1 MALGNL
7 TYKTPNAINK
17 IAQDLSGSEG
27 CALKLEAQGVVSLAV
42 TTGSVPYGVVV
53 VGCASVD
60 GLYWASTNATTK
72 AQGVVAQSALEIVD
86 ALGCVVQVRA
96 SDAGA
101 IAAGDYI
108 MVDPAASVPG
118 AFLADNTPA
127 STKFVWG
134 IALTDCAADGQFL
147 LRFAPFIAA

>member
-27 CALKLEAQGVVSLAV
+27 CALKLDAQGVVSLAV
-42 TTGSVPYGVVV
+42 TQGSLPYGIVV
-53 VGCASVD
+53 VGSASVD
-60 GLYWASTNATTK
+60 GLYWASTNSTTK

-86 ALGCVVQVRA
+86 ALGCVVQVSA
-96 SDAGA
+96 SATA
-101 IAAGDYI
+101 AVAAGDYI
-108 MVDPAASVPG
+108 QVDATTADG
-118 AFLADNTPA
+118 RFKADNTPT
-127 STKFVWG
+127 STTFVWG
-134 IALTDCAADGQFL
+134 IALTDCAASGQFL

>member
-42 TTGSVPYGVVV
+42 TQGSVPYGIVV
-53 VGCASVD
+53 VGSASVD
-60 GLYWASTNATTK
+60 GTYWASTNSTTK

-86 ALGCVVQVRA
+86 ALGCVVQVSA
-96 SDAGA
+96 SATA
-101 IAAGDYI
+101 AVAAGDYI
-108 MVDPAASVPG
+108 QVDAATADGRFKP
-118 AFLADNTPA
+118 DNTPT
-127 STKFVWG
+127 STTFVWG
-134 IALTDCAADGQFL
+134 IALTDCAASGQFL
-147 LRFAPFIAA
+147 LRFAPYIAA

>member
-27 CALKLEAQGVVSLAV
+27 CALKLDAQGVVSLAV
-42 TTGSVPYGVVV
+42 TQGSVPYGIVV
-53 VGCASVD
+53 VGSASVD
-60 GLYWASTNATTK
+60 GTYWASTNSTTK

-86 ALGCVVQVRA
+86 ALGCVVQVSA
-96 SDAGA
+96 SATA
-101 IAAGDYI
+101 AVAAGDYI
-108 MVDPAASVPG
+108 QVDATTADGRFKP
-118 AFLADNTPA
+118 DNTPT
-127 STKFVWG
+127 STTFVWG
-134 IALTDCAADGQFL
+134 IALTDCAASGQFL

>member
-42 TTGSVPYGVVV
+42 TQGSVPYGIVV
-53 VGCASVD
+53 VGSASVD
-60 GLYWASTNATTK
+60 GTYWASTNSTTK

-86 ALGCVVQVRA
+86 ALGCVVQVSA
-96 SDAGA
+96 SSTAA
-101 IAAGDYI
+101 VAAGDYI
-108 MVDPAASVPG
+108 QVDATTADG
-118 AFLADNTPA
+118 RFKADNTPT
-127 STKFVWG
+127 STTFVWG
-134 IALTDCAADGQFL
+134 MALTDCAASGQFQ

>member
-1 MALGNL
+1 MALGTL
-7 TYKTPNAINK
+7 SYKTPNAINK

-60 GLYWASTNATTK
+60 GTYWASTNSTTK
-72 AQGVVAQSALEIVD
+72 AQGVVAQSALELVD
-86 ALGCVVQVRA
+86 ALGCVVQVSA
-96 SDAGA
+96 SATGA

-108 MVDPAASVPG
+108 QVDATT
-118 AFLADNTPA
+118 ADGRFKANNSPA
-127 STKFVWG
+127 SSSFVWG
-134 IALTDCAADGQFL
+134 LALTDCAASGQFV
-147 LRFAPFIAA
+147 LRFAPFIK

>member
-27 CALKLEAQGVVSLAV
+27 CALKLDAQGVVSLAV
-42 TTGSVPYGVVV
+42 TQGSVPYGTVV

-60 GLYWASTNATTK
+60 GTYWASTNSTTK

-86 ALGCVVQVRA
+86 ALGCVVQVSA
-96 SDAGA
+96 SATA
-101 IAAGDYI
+101 AVAAGDYI
-108 MVDPAASVPG
+108 QVDAATADG
-118 AFLADNTPA
+118 AFKADNTPT
-127 STKFVWG
+127 STTFVWG
-134 IALTDCAADGQFL
+134 IALTDCAASGQFL

>member
-27 CALKLEAQGVVSLAV
+27 CALKLDAQGVVSLAV
-42 TTGSVPYGVVV
+42 TQGSVPYGVVV

-60 GLYWASTNATTK
+60 GTYWASTNSTTK
-72 AQGVVAQSALEIVD
+72 AQGVIAQSALELVD
-86 ALGCVVQVRA
+86 ALGCVVQVSA
-96 SDAGA
+96 SATA
-101 IAAGDYI
+101 AVAAGDYI
-108 MVDPAASVPG
+108 QVDATTADGRFKS
-118 AFLADNTPA
+118 DNTPTA
-127 STKFVWG
+127 GTFVWG
-134 IALTDCAADGQFL
+134 LALTDCAASGQFV

>member
-27 CALKLEAQGVVSLAV
+27 CALKMEAQGVVSLAV
-42 TTGSVPYGVVV
+42 TQGSVPYGVVV
-53 VGCASVD
+53 VGSASVD
-60 GLYWASTNATTK
+60 GLYWASTTSTTK

-86 ALGCVVQVRA
+86 ALGCVVQA
-96 SDAGA
+96 SASATGA

-108 MVDPAASVPG
+108 QVDAATADG
-118 AFLADNTPA
+118 RFKADNTPTA
-127 STKFVWG
+127 GTFVWG
-134 IALTDCAADGQFL
+134 MALTDCAASGQFV

>member
-27 CALKLEAQGVVSLAV
+27 CALKLDAQGVVSLAV
-42 TTGSVPYGVVV
+42 TQGSLPYGIVV
-53 VGCASVD
+53 VGSASVD
-60 GLYWASTNATTK
+60 GTYWASTNSTTK

-86 ALGCVVQVRA
+86 ALGCVVQVSA
-96 SDAGA
+96 SATA
-101 IAAGDYI
+101 AVAAGDYI
-108 MVDPAASVPG
+108 QVDATTADGRFKP
-118 AFLADNTPA
+118 DNTPT
-127 STKFVWG
+127 STTFVWG
-134 IALTDCAADGQFL
+134 LALTDCAASGQFL

>member
-27 CALKLEAQGVVSLAV
+27 CALKLDAQGVVSLAV
-42 TTGSVPYGVVV
+42 TQGSLPYGIVV
-53 VGCASVD
+53 VGSASVD
-60 GLYWASTNATTK
+60 GTYWASTNSTTK

-86 ALGCVVQVRA
+86 ALGCVVQVSA
-96 SDAGA
+96 SATA
-101 IAAGDYI
+101 AVAAGDYI
-108 MVDPAASVPG
+108 QVDATTADGRFKP
-118 AFLADNTPA
+118 DNTPT
-127 STKFVWG
+127 STTFVWG
-134 IALTDCAADGQFL
+134 IALTDCAASGQFL

>member
-27 CALKLEAQGVVSLAV
+27 CALKLDAQGVVSLAV
-42 TTGSVPYGVVV
+42 TQGSVPYGVVV

-60 GLYWASTNATTK
+60 GLYWASTNSTTK

-86 ALGCVVQVRA
+86 ALGCVVQVSA
-96 SDAGA
+96 SATA
-101 IAAGDYI
+101 AVAAGDYI
-108 MVDPAASVPG
+108 QVDSVT
-118 AFLADNTPA
+118 ADGRFKPENTPT
-127 STKFVWG
+127 STTFVWG
-134 IALTDCAADGQFL
+134 IALTDCAASGQFQ

>member
-42 TTGSVPYGVVV
+42 TQGSVPYGIVV
-53 VGCASVD
+53 VGSASVD
-60 GLYWASTNATTK
+60 GLYWASTNSTTK

-86 ALGCVVQVRA
+86 ALGCVVQVSA
-96 SDAGA
+96 SATA
-101 IAAGDYI
+101 AVAAGDYI
-108 MVDPAASVPG
+108 QVDAATADGRFKP
-118 AFLADNTPA
+118 DNTPT
-127 STKFVWG
+127 STTFVWG
-134 IALTDCAADGQFL
+134 IALTDCAASGQFL

>member
-42 TTGSVPYGVVV
+42 TQGSVPYGIVV
-53 VGCASVD
+53 VGSASVD
-60 GLYWASTNATTK
+60 GTYWASTNSTTK

-86 ALGCVVQVRA
+86 ALGCVVQVSA
-96 SDAGA
+96 SATA
-101 IAAGDYI
+101 AVAAGDYI
-108 MVDPAASVPG
+108 QVDAATADGRFKP
-118 AFLADNTPA
+118 DNTPT
-127 STKFVWG
+127 STTFVWG
-134 IALTDCAADGQFL
+134 IALTDCAASGQFL

>member
-42 TTGSVPYGVVV
+42 TTGSVPYGIVV
-53 VGCASVD
+53 VGSASVD
-60 GLYWASTNATTK
+60 GTYWASTNATTK

-86 ALGCVVQVRA
+86 ALGCVVQVSA
-96 SDAGA
+96 SATA
-101 IAAGDYI
+101 AVAAGDYI
-108 MVDPAASVPG
+108 QVDAATADG
-118 AFLADNTPA
+118 RFKADNTPT
-127 STKFVWG
+127 STTFVWG
-134 IALTDCAADGQFL
+134 MALTDCAASGQFV

>member
-27 CALKLEAQGVVSLAV
+27 CALKLDAQGVVSLAV
-42 TTGSVPYGVVV
+42 TQGSVPYGVVV

-60 GLYWASTNATTK
+60 GTYWASTNSTTK
-72 AQGVVAQSALEIVD
+72 AQGVIAQSALELVD
-86 ALGCVVQVRA
+86 ALGCVVQVSA
-96 SDAGA
+96 SATA
-101 IAAGDYI
+101 AVAAGDYI
-108 MVDPAASVPG
+108 QVDATTADG
-118 AFLADNTPA
+118 RFKTDNTPTA
-127 STKFVWG
+127 GTFVWG
-134 IALTDCAADGQFL
+134 LALTDCAASGQFV